1 MRTLII
7 FIVFSSICQL
17 GLSQSCDNN
26 LMPNNSDF
34 ETGTLASWEVVSG
47 QVELTTDANNG
58 NFAMVAHTTGDKSEF
73 AYTTPYYPNP
83 SKTCIL
89 TACGKIEGNPDK
101 AGFGIIYANFLLQ
114 PIKVDSVAITK
125 DSYDC
130 FSLTIDPPPGTFGFA
145 VSGSISGGNGSMFLD
160 DFCFECFDDCVVGN
174 SCDDGDP
181 ATSGDFI
188 NQFCECKG
196 SLCGVFPDAGNN
208 VSIPLGQST
217 TLTATGGVSY
227 AWSTDQNAPSINV
240 QPTETTTYY
249 VTVSD
254 GGACSEIDSVTVF
267 ILKSYDVGNYVWIDL
282 NGDGCQDSDENG
294 MNDIRIE
301 IYDTNNIRLTGKRTA
316 TFNGQD
322 GYYNFNVLE
331 GEYRFK
337 AIVPSGYVISDK
349 TNCGDDTIDNDFDP
363 MTGFTEYF
371 NVVDNLPNF
380 DLALNAI
387 MPVELSHFDVSHIAG
402 KNELIWN
409 VITEIDL
416 DSYIVQRKLGEES
429 FFEEIEEIS
438 AVDNSTY
445 QTIDDD
451 LPRSGTYY
459 YRLLMKDNNG
469 QLNVSDIVSV
479 EIQVEQKDFI
489 YAYPVP
495 AQSSVTVVLN
505 TSVPAETHEVSLF
518 NSTGQRVYNIMTTS
532 KSDHLKH
539 TMNMR
544 DLPNG
549 IYTVQVKADQT
560 SFVKKIVK
568 VSE

>member
-1 MRTLII
+1 
-7 FIVFSSICQL
+7 
-17 GLSQSCDNN
+17 
-26 LMPNNSDF
+26 MPNNSDF

-227 AWSTDQNAPSINV
+227 SWSTDQNAPSINV

-249 VTVSD
+249 VTVTD

-282 NGDGCQDSDENG
+282 NGDGCQDSDESG

-479 EIQVEQKDFI
+479 EIEVEQKDFI